1 MMPSDAVEQ
10 VRPLAGTTIV
20 VTRAADRAEQLVG
33 PLEALG
39 AEVLTYSATRIVPRD
54 IEALRR
60 AACELARY
68 DWVIFTSATSVALLF
83 DATEACGIEA
93 GQWAH
98 TRIAAVGSATAAAV
112 RARGAAP
119 TLVPEQFVA
128 EALLQAFRDRGDLV
142 GATMLFP
149 AAAGARPELADGL
162 RTLGARV
169 DRIDAYES
177 VATDEDVA
185 GVRAAPAR
193 ARAQRGDADGAE
205 CSGRPGGGDGPRHM
219 RWPTSCSIGP
229 ITDAGGARGGLPRG
243 ARKRMPSTMEGCWW
257 RPSCAPYRAAAGSS
271 STPSTNSSST
281 TSRPLKI
288 GTRSLRPA
296 HWRRRH
302 TVQAELTRSEWRASS
317 VTVHDRRRSAPGCGA
332 DGDRQQGAVHRGTGA

>member
-185 GVRAAPAR
+185 GVRAAL
-193 ARAQRGDADGAE
+193 DA
-205 CSGRPGGGDGPRHM
+205 GRVQVVTLTAKSAVDAWVAAMAPSHALADVV
-219 RWPTSCSIGP
+219 SIGP
-229 ITDAGGARGGLPRG
+229 ITTLAAHAAGLRVGAE
-243 ARKRMPSTMEGCWW
+243 AMPSTMEGLV
-257 RPSCAPYRAAAGSS
+257 AAVVRAVRAQRDRHQHQ
-271 STPSTNSSST
+271 TTNS
-281 TSRPLKI
+281 
-288 GTRSLRPA
+288 
-296 HWRRRH
+296 
-302 TVQAELTRSEWRASS
+302 
-317 VTVHDRRRSAPGCGA
+317 
-332 DGDRQQGAVHRGTGA
+332 